1 MKKLFTLALAGLM
14 SLNAMAEDY
23 DCGLAVAVYGAPSP
37 YQTCTISCTKNAKG
51 KYDIQLKDFYFGTLP
66 VGNINITDIDA
77 EEEDG
82 SIALTT
88 SQDIY
93 LEGALAAFGA
103 LPCTLE
109 GYITDGDIVVSL
121 NIPLVGV
128 QVALTSRKTAL
139 YGGDFENW
147 HKASNADEPNGWHT
161 IKSGTGTFASFGQP
175 CAAISDDVPEGSVG
189 TKSVRISSSS
199 ILGISANG
207 TITTGRMNVGSYIA
221 TDPLNNVYINWDSK
235 DVDGNGDPFYNTM
248 VGRPS
253 SLTFWYKF
261 KNGKNNTKPALVRAI
276 ALGYGN
282 YQDPVPADTKYDN
295 IISVAETNLEA
306 TDTWKK
312 VTIPFDY
319 ASYAENY
326 TDPATC
332 LITFNTCNVA
342 GGGTTDGTD
351 VDVLCVD
358 DVTLDYNAVP
368 TTMYIFDTPVSGF
381 SADKTEYDITLPKAP
396 TEDDIYF
403 EYENDANAA
412 AIPYYDDKLNVLTVN
427 IYGED
432 LKTCKTYTFNVN
444 IDPTG
449 INGINADN
457 RSVAGRYNINGQKV
471 GKNTR
476 GLVITRFADGKVVK
490 RIN

>member
-1 MKKLFTLALAGLM
+1 
-14 SLNAMAEDY
+14 
-23 DCGLAVAVYGAPSP
+23 
-37 YQTCTISCTKNAKG
+37 
-51 KYDIQLKDFYFGTLP
+51 
-66 VGNINITDIDA
+66 
-77 EEEDG
+77 
-82 SIALTT
+82 
-88 SQDIY
+88 
-93 LEGALAAFGA
+93 
-103 LPCTLE
+103 
-109 GYITDGDIVVSL
+109 
-121 NIPLVGV
+121 
-128 QVALTSRKTAL
+128 
-139 YGGDFENW
+139 
-147 HKASNADEPNGWHT
+147 
-161 IKSGTGTFASFGQP
+161 
-175 CAAISDDVPEGSVG
+175 
-189 TKSVRISSSS
+189 
-199 ILGISANG
+199 
-207 TITTGRMNVGSYIA
+207 MNVGSYIA

-276 ALGYGN
+276 TLGYGN
-282 YQDPVPADTKYDN
+282 YQDPAPTDTKYDN
-295 IISVAETNLEA
+295 IISIAETNLEA

-312 VTIPFDY
+312 LTIPFDY
-319 ASYAENY
+319 ASYVGNY
-326 TDPATC
+326 ADPATC

-457 RSVAGRYNINGQKV
+457 RPVAGRYNINGQNV
-471 GKNTR
+471 GKNSR